1 MKARSL
7 PLPAGAVALL
17 LGAGCAT
24 REVMPVRVEV
34 YGTLDLPRDC
44 PVVGISAAGVT
55 PEFYLNEPTTKESAA
70 REISEDMRASP
81 IDAETA
87 ILLPAVPLL
96 SAIFGGTLGGAMGV
110 RADEVLAG
118 SRTIQAELRDYALD
132 RRLEH
137 TLVQHV
143 ELLLPGTTQLLPP
156 GATPPNTGRR
166 RLLTY
171 GYEHRALVQ
180 RPEPPALAPAGPRVD
195 AVITWRI
202 SSFGF
207 SAPQPHPRPGTY
219 AGNEFNPPLRL
230 TLAVDLQAVRTAD
243 RSELGGVSLI
253 YQSQPHKF
261 TQWAENN
268 ALLLHTELDSALACF
283 QRAIND
289 RLALAAPSA
298 FASKLPTTHERQP
311 LHP

>member
-7 PLPAGAVALL
+7 RLPAGAVALL

-34 YGTLDLPRDC
+34 YGALDLPRDC
-44 PVVGISAAGVT
+44 SVVGISAAGVT

-87 ILLPAVPLL
+87 ILLPAVPLI
-96 SAIFGGTLGGAMGV
+96 SAILGGTFGGAMGV
-110 RADEVLAG
+110 RAAEVQEG
-118 SRTIQAELRDYALD
+118 TRTIQATLHDYAID

-143 ELLLPGTTQLLPP
+143 EHLRPGAIQLLPP
-156 GATPPNTGRR
+156 SVTPPNPGRR
-166 RLLTY
+166 RLLLY
-171 GYEHRALVQ
+171 DYEHRRSTP

-195 AVITWRI
+195 AVLTWRI

-207 SAPQPHPRPGTY
+207 SAPQPHPRPGTF

-230 TLAVDLQAVRTAD
+230 TVAVDLQAVRTAD

-261 TQWAENN
+261 TQWAEND
-268 ALLLHTELDSALACF
+268 ARLLRTELDAALACF

-289 RLALAAPSA
+289 RLAVASLYAAETPA
-298 FASKLPTTHERQP
+298 DGRRP
-311 LHP
+311 LH

>member
-7 PLPAGAVALL
+7 RLPAGAVALL
-17 LGAGCAT
+17 MGAGCAT
-24 REVMPVRVEV
+24 REVVPVRVEV

-70 REISEDMRASP
+70 REISEDMRGSP

-87 ILLPAVPLL
+87 IILPAVPLL
-96 SAIFGGTLGGAMGV
+96 SAIFGGTFGGAMGV
-110 RADEVLAG
+110 RAAELHEG
-118 SRTIQAELRDYALD
+118 SRTIQAALRAYAMD
-132 RRLEH
+132 RRLEQ

-143 ELLLPGTTQLLPP
+143 ELLLPGTTRLLPRSVP
-156 GATPPNTGRR
+156 PPNTGARR
-166 RLLTY
+166 RLLY
-171 GYEHRALVQ
+171 GYEQRRSVPRA
-180 RPEPPALAPAGPRVD
+180 EPPALAPAGTRIDPL
-195 AVITWRI
+195 ITWRI

-219 AGNEFNPPLRL
+219 AGNEINPPLRL
-230 TLAVDLQAVRTAD
+230 ILAVDVNAVRTED
-243 RSELGGVSLI
+243 QSELGGVSLI

-261 TQWAENN
+261 TQWAEND
-268 ALLLHTELDSALACF
+268 ARLLQTELDSALACF

-289 RLALAAPSA
+289 RLALAPPSA
-298 FASKLPTTHERQP
+298 FVSKVAQTHERRP